1 MDTFKTLTDMRK
13 SLPLYFANVMSA
25 KCFRLIRLKR
35 KIHCTHLA
43 KERKKEHLMSMKP
56 VRLIPNREVS
66 RHFIS
71 LAH

>member
-25 KCFRLIRLKR
+25 KCFRLIRLKQ

-43 KERKKEHLMSMKP
+43 KKKKRAFNVNETCDVNS
-56 VRLIPNREVS
+56 
-66 RHFIS
+66 
-71 LAH
+71 

>member
-1 MDTFKTLTDMRK
+1 MDTFETLTDMRK

-35 KIHCTHLA
+35 KIHCTH
-43 KERKKEHLMSMKP
+43 KKQHSMSIKP
-56 VRLIPNREVS
+56 VKLKSNREVS
-66 RHFIS
+66 RHFIY